1 MADPSYLA
9 LSAGCRKVRRFAS
22 LMSDDWH
29 VTLPAWSG
37 DDNTVLNLIGVH
49 LSNKPPKK
57 VILQCKKTAFD
68 LIMHA
73 AALSFEVACG
83 H

>member
-1 MADPSYLA
+1 
-9 LSAGCRKVRRFAS
+9 
-22 LMSDDWH
+22 MSDDWH

-37 DDNTVLNLIGVH
+37 DDNTGAE
-49 LSNKPPKK
+49 SDWSPSEQYKPPKK

>member
-1 MADPSYLA
+1 MADLSYSQRRLPE
-9 LSAGCRKVRRFAS
+9 GVRFTS

-37 DDNTVLNLIGVH
+37 DDNTGAESD

-57 VILQCKKTAFD
+57 SYSAV
-68 LIMHA
+68 
-73 AALSFEVACG
+73 
-83 H
+83 

>member
-37 DDNTVLNLIGVH
+37 DDNTGAE
-49 LSNKPPKK
+49 SDWSPSE
-57 VILQCKKTAFD
+57 Q
-68 LIMHA
+68 
-73 AALSFEVACG
+73 
-83 H
+83 